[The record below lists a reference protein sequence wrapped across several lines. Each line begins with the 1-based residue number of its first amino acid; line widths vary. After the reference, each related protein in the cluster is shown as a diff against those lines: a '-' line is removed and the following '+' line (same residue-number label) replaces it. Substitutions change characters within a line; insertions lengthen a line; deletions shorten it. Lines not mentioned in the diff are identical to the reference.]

1 MYAKDSGSDD
11 SPIWFKRPEYAL
23 IVFIALLYIALIGRY
38 NAFDLDSRWFPS
50 FSHAFWVDHI
60 QTDPF
65 MLGIFPSGMGG
76 VIAFGKLAA
85 IIQGALLSL
94 FGWSLAAATLISAA
108 FVLLSLILLARTCRH
123 LGYSANFTL
132 CYIALL
138 GFTEPF
144 FAASHR
150 ARFEFLPVFLLALAL
165 WLAAR
170 NNIVLSIFLAAL
182 ATEVEPAAIVIA
194 FAVATFLLSSNAQ
207 SRSLRTSQLIAR
219 ILLGATA
226 AAAVFFFLHPHI
238 ISIFRSANWAALDQG
253 NLHLPGGLHIPKGFF
268 IAYYLDFHR
277 HLPELALLLAAI
289 ARCALPDKR
298 HLLLQ
303 WPALCS
309 AVIVVLATL
318 LHWPNHAYF
327 VFIAPFRCLFVMQA
341 IYADKYRHWIL
352 AAILLFTLPQYAHR
366 YKWRSPQ
373 YAALS
378 QHDDKRVTAA
388 ITRAATLIGKP
399 PDQLNIIGNYALW
412 FAHPHLFVNLN
423 KRIVT
428 PGMLAGADLLL
439 CFEQRIDPSARTNEE
454 IPCAD
459 LNQIDYKLAE
469 TINLHGQQLQLRI
482 PTHH

>member
-1 MYAKDSGSDD
+1 MSAT
-11 SPIWFKRPEYAL
+11 PETRDLVEGQSRQIAL
-23 IVFIALLYIALIGRY
+23 IAVIGLLYLALIGRY

-50 FSHAFWVDHI
+50 FSHAFLVDHL

-85 IIQGALLSL
+85 IIQGALLNL
-94 FGWSLAAATLISAA
+94 FGWSLAAATLISSA
-108 FVLLSLILLARTCRH
+108 FVLLSLILLARTCRN
-123 LGYSANFTL
+123 LGFSANFTL

-144 FAASHR
+144 VATAQR
-150 ARFEFLPVFLLALAL
+150 ARYEFLPVFLLALAL
-165 WLAAR
+165 WLAVR
-170 NNIVLSIFLAAL
+170 KNIVLSIFLAAL
-182 ATEVEPAAIVIA
+182 ATEVEPAAIVIP
-194 FAVATFLLSSNAQ
+194 FAVATFLLSSNAK

-238 ISIFRSANWAALDQG
+238 LSIFRSADWHALDAG
-253 NLHLPGGLHIPKGFF
+253 NVHAPGGFVT
-268 IAYYLDFHR
+268 AYYIVFRR

-289 ARCALPDKR
+289 ARCTLADKR

-303 WPALCS
+303 WPALCV
-309 AVIVVLATL
+309 AVIVILAEL
-318 LHWPNHAYF
+318 LHWPNYAYF
-327 VFIAPFRCLFVMQA
+327 AFIAPFLCLFLMQA
-341 IYADKYRHWIL
+341 FYADRYRHWIL

-366 YKWRSPQ
+366 YKWGSPQ

-378 QHDDKRVTAA
+378 QHDENVVNAA
-388 ITRAATLIGKP
+388 ITRAAALIGQP
-399 PDQLNIIGNYALW
+399 PEQLNIIGNYALW

-423 KRIVT
+423 KKIVT
-428 PGMLAGADLLL
+428 PAMLASADLLL
-439 CFEQRIDPSARTNEE
+439 CFDRRIDPSAHTNEE

-459 LNQIDYKLAE
+459 LDQIDYKLAE
-469 TINLHGQQLQLRI
+469 TISIHDQQLQLRI
-482 PTHH
+482 PTHHR